1 MHRPFRIN
9 WSDSQVVSLEFGR
22 VISWLSDFMMEENL
36 DSNNELR
43 YENPVHDRVEVSF
56 IGGGNR
62 STRRNPPTCRKSLTN
77 LIT

>member
-1 MHRPFRIN
+1 MHRPFRVN
-9 WSDSQVVSLEFGR
+9 CSDSQVVSLEFGR
-22 VISWLSDFMMEENL
+22 VISWLSNFMMEENL

-62 STRRNPPTCRKSLTN
+62 VPGENHRPAASH
-77 LIT
+77 